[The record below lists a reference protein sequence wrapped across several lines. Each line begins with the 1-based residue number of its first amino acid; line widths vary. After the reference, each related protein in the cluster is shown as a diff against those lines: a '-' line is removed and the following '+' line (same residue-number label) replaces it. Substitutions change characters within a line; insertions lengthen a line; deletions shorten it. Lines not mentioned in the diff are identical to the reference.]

1 MEIKG
6 GDGSTNRPQGRDLD
20 ETSGSGSMGSHSR
33 DGLSRGRGLERE
45 REQEPSER
53 KAASQ
58 GVDEGP
64 KSVCGGVTVSIT
76 QGTQPGRGHE
86 VLAWCPSG
94 GDIVLSAA
102 GEHPGGGEG
111 SRL

>member
-1 MEIKG
+1 
-6 GDGSTNRPQGRDLD
+6 
-20 ETSGSGSMGSHSR
+20 MGSHR
-33 DGLSRGRGLERE
+33 QDGPSRGQGLEKE
-45 REQEPSER
+45 RQQEPSER

-58 GVDEGP
+58 GLGEGP
-64 KSVCGGVTVSIT
+64 KSGGGWVTVSIM

-94 GDIVLSAA
+94 GDIVLPAA
-102 GEHPGGGEG
+102 GEQPGGGEG